1 MSCFINATNE
11 RLYGATEQQYGQARA
26 LSGSDRLSFRQLKVS
41 ERSRHAERRDK
52 TGSRTRFAPHPEVR
66 TDNRFELDCY
76 FATRDPQTPTDGV
89 ANLVEA
95 ALGGERLT
103 GNGLT
108 VSEVSVN
115 GQTVAFNAAHGLKAG
130 QAVRFQGQLRFVKSV
145 VNTTTITLSAPLGA
159 GVQAGSVTGKTVSMW
174 PGDKPK
180 PLTMGNYW
188 TPAGTLDRVL
198 AGCVVNEMVVV
209 LNSDFHG
216 ASFRGTVREVAS
228 VTGFAPGSTGLTSF
242 PAEPPNPTQAF
253 QLVPGHVG
261 RLFIGDVE
269 YYLLDLSL
277 RFLNN
282 ADTTNR
288 EFGMALAPCYSADL
302 RELSLQFQLYAAQ
315 DDAVNQLHMLSRSR
329 VETDLTI
336 QLGNQAGQLVGIHVP
351 RFVPEIPELKD
362 AETRVVMSYPKS
374 LAYGVS
380 NDEISVAF
388 A

>member
-11 RLYGATEQQYGQARA
+11 RLYGAMESQYGQARTLA
-26 LSGSDRLSFRQLKVS
+26 GSDRLSFRQLKVS
-41 ERSRHAERRDK
+41 ERTRRAERRDK
-52 TGSRTRFAPHPEVR
+52 TGTRTRFAPHPEVR

-76 FATRDPQTPTDGV
+76 FATRDPQAPTDGV
-89 ANLVEA
+89 ANLMEA
-95 ALGGERLT
+95 TLGGERIT
-103 GNGLT
+103 WNGLT
-108 VSEVSVN
+108 AIDVSGN
-115 GQTVAFNAAHGLKAG
+115 GQVVAFNAAHGLKVG

-145 VNTTTITLSAPLGA
+145 VNTTTITVSAPFGQ
-159 GVQAGSVTGKTVSMW
+159 GFQAGSVTGKTVSMW

-188 TPAGTLDRVL
+188 TPAGTLDRLL
-198 AGCVVNEMVVV
+198 AGCVVNEMAVA

-216 ASFRGTVREVAS
+216 ASFRGSVREIAS
-228 VTGFAPGSTGLTSF
+228 VTGFSPGSTGLVSF
-242 PAEPPNPTQAF
+242 PAEPSNPTQTF

-261 RLFIGDVE
+261 RLFIGGAE

-282 ADTTNR
+282 ADTTTR
-288 EFGMALAPCYSADL
+288 EFGMSLSPCYSADL

-315 DDAVNQLHMLSRSR
+315 DAAVNQLHVLSRSR
-329 VETDLTI
+329 LETDLTI
-336 QLGNQAGQLVGIHVP
+336 QLGNQPGQLVGIYVP

-362 AETRVVMSYPKS
+362 SDTRVAMSYPKS
-374 LAYGVS
+374 IAYGVS
-380 NDEISVAF
+380 NDEVTVAF